1 MLPDDSFFKIK
12 TLITISFI
20 LVFQLLYSQNTTIDS
35 LETALKNHK
44 AKDTT
49 RVNILNH
56 LAFHHYRNN
65 PPEATT
71 YVEEALKLA
80 YEIKSEKSIAQSLY
94 IKGFVYMEQANFEVA
109 INNLNNALKHYTSL
123 KDLKGIEKCKNVF
136 GILYSYKGDFK
147 LSLKSY
153 EEGKEIAEKLDDKN
167 SVDKYLYN
175 IGNVYLNT
183 GAYQKAKDN
192 FKEALNINIKEKD
205 SLGMFSNL
213 NSIADVYYEQGNY
226 PLSIKYHNQS
236 LYIVKKIKDSIGIF
250 RSYNNIGNVYRAQRL
265 NDKALLYYNQ
275 ALAIKAASF
284 NIKNITAL
292 KNNIAGIFYDEKDY
306 KSAETY
312 YLESIALSKKID
324 DKMNLTTAINGL
336 GFIYLDT
343 KKYDK
348 ALECFKEA
356 LEINALDYTS
366 LNLLDSYQGLAETY
380 FDSKNYELAL
390 TNAIKLVKLAKEN
403 NVLSHKKNAYNL
415 LYKIYKIKGD
425 YKKAFEN
432 HEQYKIVS
440 DSLLNEDNIKK
451 IAEIEYEYKYKSEL
465 ENAAKRENKLTKTVE
480 TTTQD
485 LEKSQRNLLLGIIT
499 FLVVAMVLGSIIF
512 YLKLRNSKAKTQNII
527 TEQKLLR
534 TQMTPHFIFNSLSVL
549 QGMIL
554 NKEESKSVSYL
565 SKFSKLLR
573 ITLENSRDKTVLLS
587 HELEAVENYLSL
599 QNIENEKIAFQLH
612 VDKAIETNIIKV
624 PPMLIQPFVENAIEH
639 AFKNQKDNCVIEIKL
654 TLVDTKLICVILD
667 NGMGIDSSE
676 RNSNQN
682 KKSLATKITKERLD
696 YLSKDF
702 KMDASIAIEDRT
714 QYNEQ
719 GTQVTIQMPYSTT
732 ES

>member
-1 MLPDDSFFKIK
+1 MNTIRKISLFFFFLFFLFTGSI
-12 TLITISFI
+12 
-20 LVFQLLYSQNTTIDS
+20 QSQNKEIDS
-35 LETALKNHK
+35 LKNELKIHK
-44 AKDTT
+44 EKDTI
-49 RVNILNH
+49 RVKLLNY
-56 LAFHHYRNN
+56 LAFHNYRNN

-109 INNLNNALKHYTSL
+109 INNLNNALKHYTTL

-153 EEGKEIAEKLDDKN
+153 EEGKAIAEKLEDKN
-167 SVDKYLYN
+167 SVDRYLYN

-183 GAYQKAKDN
+183 GEYQKAKDN
-192 FKEALNINIKEKD
+192 FKESLNINKKEKD

-213 NSIADVYYEQGNY
+213 NSIANVYYEQGNY

-236 LYIVKKIKDSIGIF
+236 LYIAQKIKDSIGIF

-275 ALAIKAASF
+275 ALTIKAASF

-292 KNNIAGIFYDEKDY
+292 KNNIAGIFYDKKDY

-343 KKYDK
+343 KKDAK
-348 ALECFKEA
+348 ALKFFKEA

-366 LNLLDSYQGLAETY
+366 LNLLDSYHGLTETY

-390 TNAIKLVKLAKEN
+390 TNANKLVKLAKEN
-403 NVLSHKKNAYNL
+403 NVLFHKKNAYNI
-415 LYKIYKIKGD
+415 LYRIYKTKGD
-425 YKKAFEN
+425 YKKAFQN

-451 IAEIEYEYKYKSEL
+451 IAEIEFEYKYKNEL
-465 ENAAKRENKLTKTVE
+465 ENAEKREIKLTKTVK

-499 FLVVAMVLGSIIF
+499 FLAVAMVLGSIIF

-554 NKEESKSVSYL
+554 NKEESKSVNYL

-587 HELEAVENYLSL
+587 QELEAVDNYLSL
-599 QNIENEKIAFQLH
+599 QNIENDKISFKLS
-612 VDKAIETNIIKV
+612 VDDIVNANKIKV

-639 AFKNQKDNCVIEIKL
+639 AFKNQKENCSIEIKL
-654 TLVDTKLICVILD
+654 TLVDSKLICEILD
-667 NGMGIDSSE
+667 NGIGIDSSE
-676 RNSNQN
+676 RNQNKN
-682 KKSLATKITKERLD
+682 KKSLATKITSERLQ

-702 KMDASIAIEDRT
+702 KMKGSITIKDRSK
-714 QYNEQ
+714 YNEQ
-719 GTQVTIQMPYSTT
+719 GTKVTIQIPFLKQ
-732 ES
+732 EA